1 MPEPPS
7 ELCVRDLMTRP
18 VHSLGPQANLD
29 EVSDL
34 MRTQRIRHVPI
45 VDAAGQL
52 LGLVTHRD
60 LLSKAFGGG
69 QDLPRSIRQPYL
81 RSIPVS
87 EVMTR
92 RVTTAPPEA
101 VLTDVACMMVD
112 RRFGCL
118 PILEAGRLVGIL
130 TATDFVRYVAGC

>member
-1 MPEPPS
+1 MGETDHS
-7 ELCVRDLMTRP
+7 LAVADLMTRG
-18 VHSLGPQANLD
+18 VHTLSPQANLD

-34 MRTQRIRHVPI
+34 MRVHRIRHVPI
-45 VDAAGQL
+45 VNAAGQL
-52 LGLVTHRD
+52 VGLVTHRD

-87 EVMTR
+87 EVMTK
-92 RVTTAPPEA
+92 RVTTAKPDALLSE
-101 VLTDVACMMVD
+101 VACKMVAK
-112 RRFGCL
+112 RYGCL
-118 PILEAGRLVGIL
+118 PVLQDGKLVGIL

>member
-1 MPEPPS
+1 MEDPAPD
-7 ELCVRDLMTRP
+7 LTVRDLMTRD
-18 VHSLGPQANLD
+18 VYTLGPQANLD

-34 MRTQRIRHVPI
+34 MRIHRIRHVPI
-45 VDAAGQL
+45 VDAAGQV

-60 LLSKAFGGG
+60 LLGRAFGGG

-92 RVTTAPPEA
+92 RLTTASPEQT
-101 VLTDVACMMVD
+101 LSKVACMMVD
-112 RRFGCL
+112 RRYGCL
-118 PILEAGRLVGIL
+118 PVVEAGRLVGII